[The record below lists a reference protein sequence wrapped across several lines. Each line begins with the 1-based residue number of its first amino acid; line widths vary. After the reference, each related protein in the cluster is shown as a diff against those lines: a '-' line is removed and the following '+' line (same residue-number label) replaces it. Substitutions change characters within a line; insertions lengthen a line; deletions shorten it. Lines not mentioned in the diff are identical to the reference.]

1 MMKRLNKKENLGI
14 TLIALVI
21 TIVILI
27 ILAGIIINVS
37 LSDNGIFKK
46 AKEASELS
54 SISKYKEQIEL
65 VRTAKQME
73 KQGNATLEDL
83 NVAFNDLNEKYWV
96 NNAEI
101 ENGVIKLITN
111 DGYDDSWFLDV
122 LDKTKENLY
131 LNCYG
136 NYYDFIKIIDL
147 YRENMLKKYNFVI
160 NSFDD
165 IKKSIKILKK
175 Y

>member
-111 DGYDDSWFLDV
+111 DGYLFFVTENMIEYKGNGDIIVPEVITAEMLEFTPKDTSWKALDGSEITNVKQALDSL
-122 LDKTKENLY
+122 
-131 LNCYG
+131 YG
-136 NYYDFIKIIDL
+136 N
-147 YRENMLKKYNFVI
+147 
-160 NSFDD
+160 
-165 IKKSIKILKK
+165 
-175 Y
+175 